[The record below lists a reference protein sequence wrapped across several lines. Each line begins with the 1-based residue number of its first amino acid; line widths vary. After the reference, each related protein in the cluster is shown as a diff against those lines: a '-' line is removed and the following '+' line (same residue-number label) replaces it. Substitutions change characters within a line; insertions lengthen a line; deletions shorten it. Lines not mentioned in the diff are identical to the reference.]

1 MFASMSIKTRFSH
14 FFYII
19 FVYIIIFIVS
29 FNINYYIVFD
39 FNFSLILRLFS
50 LLIFNFFSF
59 MTLITHLKSMF
70 TNPGFVPFNF
80 TFNDFDISKENFS
93 LLSKKY
99 NLYCNKCKIFR
110 PFRAHHC
117 KICNRCVLKMDHHCF
132 WIFNCVGYYNQ
143 KNFYQFLFYATFG
156 DLIAFVIL
164 IFVCFEIDFDI
175 EKNVNE
181 KINNVFQL
189 IFQMGKQINIIIA
202 ILCSFTMFFS
212 VGFLWL
218 KHTKMIMKNQTTI
231 EKKIYSNWKKSLF
244 FVDNK
249 LLCFKSVM
257 GKNLYDFFSL
267 KFYDYYGILM
277 KNQIEILKKNENN
290 NKIEITTIDLNNKNN
305 NKKVINKN
313 IYEKLDESY

>member
-1 MFASMSIKTRFSH
+1 MSIKTRFSH

-93 LLSKKY
+93 LLSQQY

-117 KICNRCVLKMDHHCF
+117 KICNRCVLKMD
-132 WIFNCVGYYNQ
+132 IIV
-143 KNFYQFLFYATFG
+143 FG
-156 DLIAFVIL
+156 FLIALV
-164 IFVCFEIDFDI
+164 
-175 EKNVNE
+175 
-181 KINNVFQL
+181 
-189 IFQMGKQINIIIA
+189 IIIKR
-202 ILCSFTMFFS
+202 IFISFFF
-212 VGFLWL
+212 
-218 KHTKMIMKNQTTI
+218 MR
-231 EKKIYSNWKKSLF
+231 
-244 FVDNK
+244 
-249 LLCFKSVM
+249 LL
-257 GKNLYDFFSL
+257 
-267 KFYDYYGILM
+267 
-277 KNQIEILKKNENN
+277 
-290 NKIEITTIDLNNKNN
+290 
-305 NKKVINKN
+305 VI
-313 IYEKLDESY
+313 

>member
-19 FVYIIIFIVS
+19 LVYIIIFIVS

-93 LLSKKY
+93 LLSQQY

-202 ILCSFTMFFS
+202 ILCSFCMFFS
-212 VGFLWL
+212 IGFLWV
-218 KHTKMIMKNQTTI
+218 KHTKMLMNNQTTI

-249 LLCFKSVM
+249 FLCFKSVM

-267 KFYDYYGILM
+267 K
-277 KNQIEILKKNENN
+277 KKR
-290 NKIEITTIDLNNKNN
+290 K
-305 NKKVINKN
+305 
-313 IYEKLDESY
+313 